1 MCFRHTFNRCQSPPR
16 RGCRRG
22 GGSMI
27 ELVVSA
33 TLLVALIGTFAPMS
47 LSAGRMWQ
55 QTRHHQL
62 ALDELS
68 NHLDRLL
75 ALPEDQRG
83 AELQSLQP
91 SAAAQAALPAA
102 SLTAVQVSDEDGTR
116 VTIEINWQRQ
126 TPSQP
131 LSLTGWIRGTDDE

>member
-1 MCFRHTFNRCQSPPR
+1 
-16 RGCRRG
+16 
-22 GGSMI
+22 MI

-47 LSAGRMWQ
+47 LSSGRMWQ

-68 NHLDRLL
+68 NQMDRLL

-83 AELQSLQP
+83 AELDLLEP
-91 SAAAQAALPAA
+91 SAAVQAALPEA
-102 SLTAVQVSDEDGTR
+102 SLTAAEVSDEDGTR
-116 VTIEINWQRQ
+116 LTVAIDWQRP

>member
-47 LSAGRMWQ
+47 LSAGRLWQ

-75 ALPEDQRG
+75 ALPEDQRN
-83 AELQSLQP
+83 AEIESLEP
-91 SAAAQAALPAA
+91 SAAAQAALPDAR
-102 SLTAVQVSDEDGTR
+102 LTAVEVSDGDGVR
-116 VTIEINWQRQ
+116 LTIQIDWQRQ
-126 TPSQP
+126 TPAQP
-131 LSLTGWIRGTDDE
+131 LSLTGWIRGTHDE